1 MPLLF
6 KSIKKNSQIKII
18 NNTMLKLK
26 LMKGTYNLIICQ
38 KENINIKVGAIG
50 NDIKFP
56 KGYYVYTG
64 SAMNS
69 LTSRIKRHL
78 RKKKNYTGTL
88 ITY

>member
-38 KENINIKVGAIG
+38 KENINISHVWINACWLWYQKIS
-50 NDIKFP
+50 I
-56 KGYYVYTG
+56 
-64 SAMNS
+64 
-69 LTSRIKRHL
+69 RIWK
-78 RKKKNYTGTL
+78 
-88 ITY
+88 